1 MKENTKKIREVAE
14 KKNLL
19 SSAPI
24 SHGVGR
30 RKSSVAR
37 VWLRHGEGKIVINN
51 KEFLK
56 YCTTDVARRAVL
68 ESLAVVGAGTNF
80 SVDVNVNGGGIH
92 SQADAIK
99 LGIARALSF
108 YSTEFRSVLRT
119 KGYLTVDSRLKERKK
134 YGQKGARKKFQ
145 FVKR

>member
-68 ESLAVVGAGTNF
+68 ESLAVVGVGTNF

-108 YSTEFRSVLRT
+108 YSTEFRLVLRA

>member
-37 VWLRHGEGKIVINN
+37 VWLRHGEGKIIINN

-80 SVDVNVNGGGIH
+80 SVDVNVHGGGIH

-108 YSTEFRSVLRT
+108 YSTEFRSVLRA

>member
-1 MKENTKKIREVAE
+1 MKENTKKIKELAE

-19 SSAPI
+19 SSVPI

-37 VWLRHGEGKIVINN
+37 IWLRHGDGKITINN

-56 YCTTDVARRAVL
+56 YCSTDVAKRTVL
-68 ESLAVVGAGTNF
+68 EPLAVVGAGTDF
-80 SVDVNVNGGGIH
+80 SIEVNVHGGGIH

-108 YSTEFRSVLRT
+108 YKPEYRSILRT

-134 YGQKGARKKFQ
+134 YGQKGARKRFQ

>member
-108 YSTEFRSVLRT
+108 YSTEFRLVLRA

>member
-37 VWLRHGEGKIVINN
+37 VWLRHGQGKIVINN

-108 YSTEFRSVLRT
+108 YSTEFRLVLRA